1 MSDDEALD
9 ITGSL
14 ALTGKEYESDS
25 SEELDISDFENPK
38 DEISDD
44 EDDKPATKKQKA
56 VKPAP
61 KQADMPSM
69 ELSDDE
75 GDSNKDTKDI
85 AAYFAVN
92 NPNAKKAKNG
102 TFASFGLSKF
112 ILANITKKG
121 YRQPTPIQRKTI
133 PLIMENRD
141 VVGMARTG
149 SGKTAAFTL
158 PLIEKLK
165 SHAPKKGVRAVIL
178 SPSRELALQTFKQV
192 KEFSKGTDLRSV
204 VLIGGDSMEEQ
215 FSSMMTNP
223 DILVAT
229 PGRFLHLKV
238 EMDLDLK
245 TVEFIVFDE
254 ADRLFEMGFA
264 EQLNELLA
272 ALPSNRQSL
281 LFSATLPRTLVDFA
295 KAGLT
300 NPILVRLDAESK
312 ISELLQMA
320 FFSVKKTEREA
331 ALLATLLDVIKI
343 PMPSP
348 EEILKIKRESKKADE
363 LSGSEDEQ
371 DEPGKR
377 KRFKRERLPPANA
390 LPSPYSTIVFVPTKH
405 HVEFVTGLLR
415 GAGYLVSYIYGSLD
429 QRARQEQLYR
439 FRIGQ
444 TNLLVVT
451 DVAARGI
458 DIPVLANVI
467 NYTLPASSKIFI
479 HRVGRTA
486 RAGNKGWAYSIVNE
500 SELPYLLDIE
510 LFLGRKVLLTSM
522 HEKKCELLK
531 EMKGDAY
538 TEPPISY
545 TDRMVVGSFP
555 RVTLESAHED
565 YDALMRN
572 NYDLRVLRDVSYKGE
587 KLYHRTRQAASPES
601 VKRSKELMQTNSW
614 DDQHLLF
621 GPNLEK
627 EKEKF
632 LAKLTDRKIKETVF
646 EFSKKGKEKEDDSM
660 VHLMSRRRR
669 QLAPIQRKAKERQEL
684 LEMERQSGLSHAI
697 HDEIL
702 KGDAGEVGYNVT
714 SVDADDDEL
723 ADAFEDV
730 EEHNQKKKQKK
741 KQSFR
746 DPQFYMSHHAPVEEL
761 QDRQLALSSSFVN
774 DAAKATFD
782 LDNDDKMQKN
792 SQVMR
797 WDKKKGK
804 YINSK
809 STDAKKYIM
818 GESGHRIPATFKSG
832 KFDDWKKQHNY
843 KTLPGAEESKSDP
856 NDNRRFKHKK
866 VVSPK
871 VPDKYRDDYDKQK
884 KKVTKALEA
893 GRKVKGFNAPGQKS
907 EMKSTEQIRKSR
919 ALKDKRKAKN
929 ARPSKKR

>member
-1 MSDDEALD
+1 MSDDENFD
-9 ITGSL
+9 IAGSL
-14 ALTGKEYESDS
+14 AMAGREYESDS
-25 SEELDISDFENPK
+25 SADLDFSDIENPK
-38 DEISDD
+38 DEVSDD
-44 EDDKPATKKQKA
+44 EEQKPPTKKQK
-56 VKPAP
+56 VSKSAP
-61 KQADMPSM
+61 KQDVMPSM

-75 GDSNKDTKDI
+75 DESKKDTNDI

-102 TFASFGLSKF
+102 TFAAFGLSKF

-165 SHAPKKGVRAVIL
+165 AHATKRGVRAVIL

-192 KEFSKGTDLRSV
+192 KEFSRGTDLRSV

-223 DILVAT
+223 DIVVAT

-272 ALPSNRQSL
+272 ALPTNRQSL
-281 LFSATLPRTLVDFA
+281 LFSATLPRSLVDFA

-312 ISELLQMA
+312 ISDLLQMA

-331 ALLATLLDVIKI
+331 ALLAILLNVIKI

-348 EEILKIKRESKKADE
+348 EELLKIKRDSKRAEELSDDENNENDSKK
-363 LSGSEDEQ
+363 
-371 DEPGKR
+371 R
-377 KRFKRERLPPANA
+377 KKFKKERLPPANA
-390 LPSPYSTIVFVPTKH
+390 LPSPHSTIVFVPTKH

-415 GAGYLVSYIYGSLD
+415 DAGYLVSYIYGSLD

-444 TNLLVVT
+444 TNILVVT

-467 NYTLPASSKIFI
+467 NFTLPASSKIFI

-531 EMKGDAY
+531 EMKGDQY
-538 TEPPISY
+538 IEPKISY

-555 RVTLESAHED
+555 RTSLEISQEAYE
-565 YDALMRN
+565 ALLRN
-572 NYDLRVLRDVSYKGE
+572 NYDLKVLYDVATKGE
-587 KLYHRTRQAASPES
+587 KLYYRTRQAASPES

-614 DDQHLLF
+614 DDQHLIF

-632 LAKLTDRKIKETVF
+632 LAKLVDRRVKETVF

-660 VHLMSRRRR
+660 VTLMNRRRR
-669 QLAPIQRKAKERQEL
+669 QLAPLQRRAKERQEL

-702 KGDAGEVGYNVT
+702 KGDEGEVGYNVK
-714 SVDADDDEL
+714 SVTANDDEL
-723 ADAFEDV
+723 ADAFEDLDQ
-730 EEHNQKKKQKK
+730 HIQKKKEKK
-741 KQSFR
+741 KQSFK
-746 DPQFYMSHHAPVEEL
+746 DPQFYISHHAPVEEL
-761 QDRQLALSSSFVN
+761 QDKQLSLSSSFVN

-782 LDNDDKMQKN
+782 LDNDDKIQKN

-804 YINSK
+804 YINSQ
-809 STDAKKYIM
+809 STDSKKYII
-818 GESGHRIPATFKSG
+818 GENGQRLPATFKSG
-832 KFDDWKKQHNY
+832 KFDDWKKQRNI
-843 KTLPGAEESKSDP
+843 KSLNGVEDTKAEGA
-856 NDNRRFKHKK
+856 DNRRFKHKK
-866 VVSPK
+866 VSAPRA
-871 VPDKYRDDYDKQK
+871 PDKYRDDYHKQK
-884 KKVTKALEA
+884 KKVGKAMES
-893 GRKVKGFNAPGQKS
+893 GIRVKGFNAPGQRL
-907 EMKSTEQIRKSR
+907 EMRSTEDIRKGR
-919 ALKDKRKAKN
+919 ELKEKRRAKN
-929 ARPSKKR
+929 ARPSKRR